1 MCPFPLVVFED
12 GFGMLGW
19 QRLEKLPVNRCALKT
34 FPFARNLVL
43 AVGLVT
49 ALTVGASA
57 QTATPV
63 FRLDGGNTTYAFGV
77 NERGELQQIYWGG
90 RVADTDT
97 IPVAKSRIEW
107 ASFDASYNNTPLE
120 YAGWG
125 QGLYMEP
132 ALKVSFADGNRDLVL
147 HYVSSTKPD
156 EQSLDVV
163 LKDISRAVTV
173 TLHYKM
179 DADSGILARSA
190 TVENG
195 EKQPITIEQEAA
207 AAYALPPAHYTLSYL
222 SGRWAGEWTLNQE
235 TIHQGQ
241 RVLESRRGST
251 GHQLNPWFAI
261 GKGDADED
269 HGEVWFGA
277 LAWSGSWRI
286 TVEQDTLDSVRVTG
300 GFNPFDFG
308 FSLKTGE
315 KLESPVM
322 YSGYSAHGLGGASR
336 VLAKY
341 TVGHILPTA
350 PHVKPRPVI
359 YNSWEATEM
368 NVSEAGQIAIAE
380 KAATLGID
388 RFVMDDGWFGKRK
401 TDHAGLGDW
410 YVDPDKFPHG
420 LKPLID
426 KVHGLGMDFG
436 LWVEPEMVNP
446 DSDLYRAHPDWVLNF
461 PGRPRMEQRTQLV
474 LNLARPDV
482 RAYVFGFLDKL
493 LSENQ
498 IAFLKWDYNRN
509 WSEPGWDQQQGTDQ
523 KKVYVEFIRNLYSIL
538 AELRAKHP
546 GVEIESCSGGGGRV
560 DLGILHY
567 TDEVWPSDNTDPY
580 DRLTQQWGFT
590 HAYSNQVML
599 AWVTDSP
606 HWMNNRATS
615 LTYRLLSSMEGSLG
629 IGANLNKWTD
639 ADMATAKRLIAA
651 YHEVQLTVTQ
661 GDLYRLIAP
670 TNNVT
675 GPSEFAATEMVA
687 PDKHQ
692 AVMFAYA
699 NATIEG
705 RNFPLLQ
712 WKALDPKATYKLTT
726 IEGKTLPGTPETASG
741 AWWMNHGLEIE
752 LRGDYVAA
760 AFRLDRQ

>member
-1 MCPFPLVVFED
+1 
-12 GFGMLGW
+12 
-19 QRLEKLPVNRCALKT
+19 
-34 FPFARNLVL
+34 
-43 AVGLVT
+43 
-49 ALTVGASA
+49 
-57 QTATPV
+57 
-63 FRLDGGNTTYAFGV
+63 
-77 NERGELQQIYWGG
+77 
-90 RVADTDT
+90 
-97 IPVAKSRIEW
+97 
-107 ASFDASYNNTPLE
+107 
-120 YAGWG
+120 
-125 QGLYMEP
+125 
-132 ALKVSFADGNRDLVL
+132 
-147 HYVSSTKPD
+147 
-156 EQSLDVV
+156 
-163 LKDISRAVTV
+163 
-173 TLHYKM
+173 
-179 DADSGILARSA
+179 
-190 TVENG
+190 
-195 EKQPITIEQEAA
+195 
-207 AAYALPPAHYTLSYL
+207 
-222 SGRWAGEWTLNQE
+222 
-235 TIHQGQ
+235 
-241 RVLESRRGST
+241 
-251 GHQLNPWFAI
+251 
-261 GKGDADED
+261 
-269 HGEVWFGA
+269 
-277 LAWSGSWRI
+277 
-286 TVEQDTLDSVRVTG
+286 
-300 GFNPFDFG
+300 
-308 FSLKTGE
+308 
-315 KLESPVM
+315 
-322 YSGYSAHGLGGASR
+322 
-336 VLAKY
+336 
-341 TVGHILPTA
+341 
-350 PHVKPRPVI
+350 
-359 YNSWEATEM
+359 
-368 NVSEAGQIAIAE
+368 
-380 KAATLGID
+380 
-388 RFVMDDGWFGKRK
+388 
-401 TDHAGLGDW
+401 
-410 YVDPDKFPHG
+410 
-420 LKPLID
+420 
-426 KVHGLGMDFG
+426 
-436 LWVEPEMVNP
+436 MVNP

-590 HAYSNQVML
+590 HAYPNQVML

>member
-1 MCPFPLVVFED
+1 M
-12 GFGMLGW
+12 
-19 QRLEKLPVNRCALKT
+19 KLFALKT
-34 FPFARNLVL
+34 FPL
-43 AVGLVT
+43 AL
-49 ALTVGASA
+49 ALAFSSLLALG
-57 QTATPV
+57 QNATPAAGPV
-63 FRLDGGNTTYAFGV
+63 FRLDGGDSTYAFGV

-90 RVADTDT
+90 RIGAGDS
-97 IPVAKSRIEW
+97 IPPAKSMPEW
-107 ASFDASYNNTPLE
+107 ASFDGPYNNTPQE

-125 QGLYMEP
+125 AGLYMEP
-132 ALKVSFADGNRDLVL
+132 ALKVTFADGNRDLVL
-147 HYVSSTKPD
+147 HYASSSQPD
-156 EQSLDVV
+156 PHALEVI
-163 LKDISRAVTV
+163 LKDISRAITV
-173 TLHYKM
+173 TLHYKI
-179 DADSGILARSA
+179 DPETGILARSA

-195 EKQPITIEQEAA
+195 EKQPIVIEQEAA
-207 AAYALPPAHYTLSYL
+207 AAFSLPPAHYTLSYL

-251 GHQLNPWFAI
+251 GHQNNPWFAI
-261 GKGDADED
+261 GRGDADEE

-286 TVEQDTLDSVRVTG
+286 TVEQDTLDTVRVTG

-308 FSLKTGE
+308 YPLKPGE
-315 KLESPVM
+315 KLESPVF
-322 YSGYSAHGLGGASR
+322 YAGYSHLGMGGASR
-336 VLAKY
+336 LLNHF
-341 TVGHILPTA
+341 TVANILPNA
-350 PHVKPRPVI
+350 PHPKPRPVI

-368 NVSEAGQIAIAE
+368 NVSEAGQEAMAE

-410 YVDPDKFPHG
+410 YVDPDKFPNG
-420 LKPLID
+420 LRPLIE
-426 KVHGLGMDFG
+426 KVHSLGMDFG

-446 DSDLYRAHPDWVLNF
+446 DSDLYRKHPDWILNF
-461 PGRPRMEQRTQLV
+461 PGRPRTELRTQTV

-509 WSEPGWDQQQGTDQ
+509 WSEPGWDQVAPNEQ
-523 KKVYVEFIRNLYSIL
+523 KKVYVEFVRNVYSIL

-567 TDEVWPSDNTDPY
+567 TDEVWPSDNTDPF

-590 HAYSNQVML
+590 HAYPNQVML

-615 LTYRLLSSMEGSLG
+615 LAYRLLSSMEGSLG
-629 IGANLNKWTD
+629 IGANLNKWT
-639 ADMATAKRLIAA
+639 ADDFATAKRLIAA
-651 YHEVQLTVTQ
+651 YHQVQTTVVQ

-670 TNNVT
+670 TNNVS
-675 GPSEFAATEMVA
+675 GPSQFAATEMVA
-687 PDKHQ
+687 ADKHQ
-692 AVMFAYA
+692 AVLFAYA
-699 NATIEG
+699 NGTNEG

-712 WKALDPKATYKLTT
+712 WKGLDPEANYKLVS
-726 IEGKTLPGTPETASG
+726 IEGKTLAGTPETATG
-741 AWWMNHGLEIE
+741 AWWMNHGLNID
-752 LRGDYVAA
+752 LRGDFQAA
-760 AFRLDRQ
+760 GFRLDRQ